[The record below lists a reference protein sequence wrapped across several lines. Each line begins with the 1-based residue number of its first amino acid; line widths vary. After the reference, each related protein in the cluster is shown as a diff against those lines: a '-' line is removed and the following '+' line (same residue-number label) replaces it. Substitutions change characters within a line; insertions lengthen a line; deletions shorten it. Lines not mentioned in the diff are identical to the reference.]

1 MSWDACIIQLQ
12 IQVQLQRLP
21 TSINISKE
29 RGLNKYCRID
39 MKVVHLH
46 DVCEC
51 IVQIDKS
58 IKWWGCEIV
67 LMYF

>member
-1 MSWDACIIQLQ
+1 MYYTTANTDAAPEAAYL
-12 IQVQLQRLP
+12 
-21 TSINISKE
+21 SINISKE
-29 RGLNKYCRID
+29 RGHNKYCRID

-58 IKWWGCEIV
+58 INWWGCEIV